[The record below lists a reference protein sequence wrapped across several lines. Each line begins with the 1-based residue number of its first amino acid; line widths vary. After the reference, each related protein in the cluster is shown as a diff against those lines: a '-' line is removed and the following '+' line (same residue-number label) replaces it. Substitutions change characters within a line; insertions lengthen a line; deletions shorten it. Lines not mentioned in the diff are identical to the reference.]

1 MARNTGARA
10 SGGYVGGGKT
20 YLVGEKGPELFTPGA
35 SGQITSNSNLNK
47 ALGESN
53 SKTVVIN
60 QTNNFG
66 DGEGDPALAAK
77 IARLTKAQV
86 YEVLRTET
94 RSGGMMG

>member
-1 MARNTGARA
+1 M
-10 SGGYVGGGKT
+10 
-20 YLVGEKGPELFTPGA
+20 
-35 SGQITSNSNLNK
+35 
-47 ALGESN
+47 
-53 SKTVVIN
+53 VVIN